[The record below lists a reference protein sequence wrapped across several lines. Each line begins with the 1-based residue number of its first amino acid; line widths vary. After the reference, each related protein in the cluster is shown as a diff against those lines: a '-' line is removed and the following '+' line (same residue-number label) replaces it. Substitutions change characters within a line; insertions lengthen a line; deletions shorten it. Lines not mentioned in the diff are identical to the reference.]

1 MIYKHLLYYWSGN
14 RWIILILL
22 DTFALKMVNLIFASL
37 NSPSCMLL
45 GTNGLWVFWFFF
57 IKEFQ
62 IGVRHFFN

>member
-22 DTFALKMVNLIFASL
+22 DTFALKMVNLILASL

-45 GTNGLWVFWFFF
+45 GTNGLWVFCFFF
-57 IKEFQ
+57 HKGIPN
-62 IGVRHFFN
+62 RC